1 MLKVRI
7 CKVGITIIH
16 SNEDAKSLK
25 VEKYTW
31 KKSSKLKI
39 IISVISAYWWANEC
53 RTNRKKLKFIYHMH
67 IIMLQNKT
75 QNISIVKLRP
85 VDHFAQRLH
94 YSIFNLSIPGSIIFN
109 LIISYNNLIVYRD
122 NCFYHRPSD
131 TWFII
136 SIHNF
141 VDAILSHQLEHFL

>member
-1 MLKVRI
+1 
-7 CKVGITIIH
+7 
-16 SNEDAKSLK
+16 
-25 VEKYTW
+25 
-31 KKSSKLKI
+31 
-39 IISVISAYWWANEC
+39 
-53 RTNRKKLKFIYHMH
+53 MH

-141 VDAILSHQLEHFL
+141 VDAILCVMMISSPSNFSCRIHRFHIQCTEVCFANFLSGGFLTAIVANSPEWKLAKRTSVQCMKVGSELYYCFK

>member
-1 MLKVRI
+1 
-7 CKVGITIIH
+7 
-16 SNEDAKSLK
+16 
-25 VEKYTW
+25 
-31 KKSSKLKI
+31 
-39 IISVISAYWWANEC
+39 
-53 RTNRKKLKFIYHMH
+53 MH

-109 LIISYNNLIVYRD
+109 LIISYNNLIVYRA

-141 VDAILSHQLEHFL
+141 VDAILCVMMISSPSNFSCRIHRFHILCTEVHFLPVSFPVAVIKPPEKKLAKRTSEQSSVSLQAVIRELSGNHQAVV